1 MYSLEANGYS
11 DAEMR
16 EILKKD
22 RTVWYEFDLLDKDE
36 MPLGKITA
44 TGSIDYNSEV
54 AIQRVASLNIVE
66 ERDID
71 FLSER
76 VRPSMCVETPNG
88 VARFPLGVF
97 LMSSPSRRAS
107 SGTIGRE
114 IDCYD
119 KCQILAD
126 DKFTS
131 RYLIAA
137 NTTYMSAIADIIT
150 SAGITDARITPSA
163 KETAAALEFNM
174 GTSKLEAVNQLL
186 QAINYNNIYADASG
200 KLIAAPYLDPIT
212 RDVNCSY
219 VTDSKSIT
227 LPNAEEELDVF
238 NAPNKIV
245 RYLET
250 ADRGVLISEY
260 TNTDPYSKL
269 STVSRGRTIVDI
281 ASVNDIADQ
290 ATLDAYT
297 VRVAT
302 EKKIYQKVIFRSAVM
317 PNHESNDCIYV
328 INKDLDVAGKYVETA
343 WNIEMR
349 NGGTMSHSCRKA
361 VSI

>member
-1 MYSLEANGYS
+1 MYSLESNGYS

-16 EILKKD
+16 ELLKKD
-22 RTVWYEFDLLDKDE
+22 RHVWYEFDLLDKDE
-36 MPLGKITA
+36 IPLGKITA
-44 TGSIDYNSEV
+44 SGSIDYNSEV
-54 AIQRVASLNIVE
+54 AIQRVASLEIIE

-88 VARFPLGVF
+88 TARFPLGIF

-107 SGTIGRE
+107 CGTIGRE

-131 RYLIAA
+131 RHLIAA
-137 NTTYMSAIADIIT
+137 NTTYVSAISAIIT
-150 SAGITDARITPSA
+150 SAGISDARITPSA
-163 KETAAALEFNM
+163 KETAAPLEFEI
-174 GTSKLEAVNQLL
+174 GTSKLEAVNALL
-186 QAINYNNIYADASG
+186 KAINYNSIYANANG
-200 KLIAAPYLDPIT
+200 KLIAEPYVSPLVRNID
-212 RDVNCSY
+212 CSY
-219 VTDSKSIT
+219 ATDKKSIT

-250 ADRGVLISEY
+250 ADRGVLISSY
-260 TNTDPYSKL
+260 TNSDPYSKL

-281 ASVNDIADQ
+281 EAVDDIADQ

-297 VRVAT
+297 VRIAT
-302 EKKIYQKVIFRSAVM
+302 EKKIYQKVIFRTAVM

-328 INKDLDVAGKYVETA
+328 INKDLDVSGKYIETA
-343 WNIEMR
+343 WNIEMK
-349 NGGTMSHSCRKA
+349 NGGAMSHTCRKA

>member
-1 MYSLEANGYS
+1 MYSLESNGYS

-16 EILKKD
+16 EILKQD
-22 RTVWYEFDLLDKDE
+22 RSVWYEFDLLDKDE

-44 TGSIDYNSEV
+44 TGSIDCNTEV
-54 AIQRVASLNIVE
+54 AIQRVASLHIVE

-76 VRPSMCVETPNG
+76 VRPSMCVQTPNG

-131 RYLIAA
+131 RYRVAA
-137 NTTYMSAIADIIT
+137 NTAYVAAISDILT
-150 SAGITDARITPSA
+150 SAGITDARITASA
-163 KETAAALEFNM
+163 KETAADLEFNM
-174 GTSKLEAVNQLL
+174 GTSKLEAVNSLL
-186 QAINYNNIYADASG
+186 QAINYNNIYANASG
-200 KLIAAPYLDPIT
+200 KLVAEPYIEPIS
-212 RDVNCSY
+212 RSVDCSY
-219 VTDSKSIT
+219 VTDKKSIT
-227 LPNAEEELDVF
+227 MPNAEEELDVF

-250 ADRGVLISEY
+250 ADRSVLISEV

-281 ASVNDIADQ
+281 AAVNDIADQ

-297 VRVAT
+297 LRIAT

-343 WNIEMR
+343 WNIEMVC
-349 NGGTMSHSCRKA
+349 GGAMTHSCRKA